1 MTLFFWRKPRRP
13 IALRDTPETVPFSSA
28 FQADK
33 NAVAQ
38 AKTLLLSPIGRMM
51 ISILQN
57 ETPMRIGQVPRGA
70 TSEDIHRAYGYEEG
84 YRHCLEKLISFGKL
98 VEPPVEPEVTFED
111 TAEEDMTWKQSP

>member
-1 MTLFFWRKPRRP
+1 MRLFFWRKPHRP
-13 IALRDTPETVPFSSA
+13 IALRDASDTVPFSSA
-28 FQADK
+28 FQSDK

-57 ETPMRIGQVPRGA
+57 ETPMRVGQVPRGA

-98 VEPPVEPEVTFED
+98 VEPPVEPAVTFEN